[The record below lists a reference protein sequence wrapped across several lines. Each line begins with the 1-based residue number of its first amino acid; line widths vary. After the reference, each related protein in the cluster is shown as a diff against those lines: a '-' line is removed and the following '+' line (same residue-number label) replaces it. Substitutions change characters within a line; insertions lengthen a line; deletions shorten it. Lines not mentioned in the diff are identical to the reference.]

1 MALIDVIGL
10 NKAPIE
16 KSRISD
22 EITGGLQAGIGLAT
36 AKEQIEEKKIQVAQQ
51 KEQLEMGK
59 INSFNGMIK
68 TLNIAKP
75 AIAKQMAPKI
85 KERFQSMGFDPA
97 IIDTVMADPDFGRA
111 LFNIANEHGSE
122 LSATPENRAKMLSAY
137 QDIGLLSEGVN
148 YIQDVK
154 KQAQQNKFAM
164 EQQARQIQGQKDI
177 AALSAETQKEIAGL
191 KRGGLALTPGQVQ
204 ADKEFAKTY
213 EEFSAAGGK
222 KGVEAD
228 LSALKEAK
236 ERIEQGEATRWAGAV
251 PRFLRGYVTS
261 DTANVQDTIENVLVK
276 SLKTI
281 LGGAFTEKDREAIV
295 KNAFDPS
302 QTPENNAKQLQLKID
317 EIQARYDAKME
328 AINEYEKKGTIS
340 TLRVGNNKTATK
352 GGLNASDQAALD
364 KVLKQVKPEQ
374 QAAAT
379 AQFMKKIE
387 LRDSQTRK

>member
-16 KSRISD
+16 QSRISD

-36 AKEQIEEKKIQVAQQ
+36 AKEQVEKKKLELEEQKTELITKQASSANSLLTNLARANPMVAKKMLPQIREKLINLGVDPSIADYTISDDANRQRQIVFNNMAGGKLTQDKNLAGEYFQSLSELVGYDKAVQIFDDSLKRDQENKKMSQQDKQFYAGLEAQ
-51 KEQLEMGK
+51 KE
-59 INSFNGMIK
+59 
-68 TLNIAKP
+68 A
-75 AIAKQMAPKI
+75 
-85 KERFQSMGFDPA
+85 
-97 IIDTVMADPDFGRA
+97 
-111 LFNIANEHGSE
+111 
-122 LSATPENRAKMLSAY
+122 
-137 QDIGLLSEGVN
+137 
-148 YIQDVK
+148 
-154 KQAQQNKFAM
+154 
-164 EQQARQIQGQKDI
+164 
-177 AALSAETQKEIAGL
+177 AGL

-228 LSALKEAK
+228 LGVLKEAK

-251 PRFLRGYVTS
+251 PRFLRGYAAS

-340 TLRVGNNKTATK
+340 TLRVGGNKTAGK
-352 GGLNASDQAALD
+352 SPLKEPPNKAKAQAALE
-364 KVLKQVKPEQ
+364 KARAA
-374 QAAAT
+374 QAG
-379 AQFMKKIE
+379 
-387 LRDSQTRK
+387 R